1 MKKARDIIRKYELK
15 SDELEKQ
22 LNAAMTSPEESIDS
36 VYEQSVQHF
45 EVDSILTGTILD
57 VINDDVIVDIGYKS
71 EGIIDIHE
79 FSDPSSI
86 DPGDSVDV
94 LLEAVEDELGAVV
107 LSKKKADRIR
117 GWEKIVATNDE
128 GDIVKGRVIRKIK
141 GGLLVDIGVPV
152 FLPAS
157 QVSIRR
163 QGDIAEWIGKE
174 IEAKII
180 KIDESRMNIVISRR
194 KLIEEER
201 DKMKKALLAEIKEG
215 EVRRGVVKNL
225 ADFGA
230 FVDLGGIDGM
240 GGMGGM
246 M

>member
-1 MKKARDIIRKYELK
+1 MKKARDLIRKYELK
-15 SDELEKQ
+15 TDELDKQ
-22 LNAAMTSPEESIDS
+22 LETAMTSPEGSIDN
-36 VYEQSVQHF
+36 VYEQSVKHF

-79 FSDPSSI
+79 FSDPTAI

-94 LLEAVEDELGAVV
+94 LLEAVEDEMGAVV

-117 GWEKIVATNDE
+117 GWEKIVATNEE
-128 GDIVKGRVIRKIK
+128 GDIVKGRAIRKIK

-201 DKMKKALLAEIKEG
+201 EKMKKASWRDDLA
-215 EVRRGVVKNL
+215 RGV
-225 ADFGA
+225 AE
-230 FVDLGGIDGM
+230 GIAKYQSARRAGRVH
-240 GGMGGM
+240 
-246 M
+246 